1 MVTFKDDYQ
10 DIFGE
15 SGDEEVNDFEGFS
28 REELDFNSDIEVEE
42 YSETE
47 SEDSESEDSAGLSES
62 ENEDEAMLPAD
73 WTKTLT
79 ASNVLPF
86 SVQNPASTN
95 ILPANGQEVDFIEL
109 IFPDELTNIWSK
121 KSTFMHNK
129 KLP

>member
-1 MVTFKDDYQ
+1 MATFRDDYQ

-15 SGDEEVNDFEGFS
+15 SGNEEVNDFEGFS

-47 SEDSESEDSAGLSES
+47 SE
-62 ENEDEAMLPAD
+62 NEDKALLPAD

-86 SVQNPASTN
+86 SVQNPGPANT
-95 ILPANGQEVDFIEL
+95 IPANGQEIDFFEL
-109 IFPDELTNIWSK
+109 IFPDEVHEHLVQQPTC
-121 KSTFMHNK
+121 MHNK
-129 KLP
+129 KLS